1 MKQIT
6 GIIVLASACLCTQAC
21 TLTYRSI
28 QPEKLTYEEK
38 VYSSPDST
46 INMSINYHVL
56 AGCRNRMF
64 SDIEKVNKTNLVAI
78 KINNLSG
85 RKLNMAE
92 DFLVITNYNDTIQ
105 PLPLKAAIES
115 FTAPL
120 HNEISDDDWLI
131 SIEGNTVETVDG
143 VTILARVISG
153 TKKIISE
160 TRFTNDLE
168 YNYLE
173 SIIIPPNSTEAG
185 FLVLPLKRATPVK
198 VILKE
203 Q

>member
-28 QPEKLTYEEK
+28 QPERLTYEEN
-38 VYSSPDST
+38 VYSSPDSA
-46 INMSINYHVL
+46 IKVSINYHVL

-64 SDIEKVNKTNLVAI
+64 SDIEKANKTNLVAL

-85 RKLNMAE
+85 RKLNMVE
-92 DFLVITNYNDTIQ
+92 DFVILTNNNDTIQ
-105 PLPLKAAIES
+105 PLPLKTVIES
-115 FTAPL
+115 FTVPL
-120 HNEISDDDWLI
+120 DNEMSDDDWLYRVG
-131 SIEGNTVETVDG
+131 ENTWETVDG
-143 VTILARVISG
+143 VAILARVISG
-153 TKKIISE
+153 TKKTISQL
-160 TRFTNDLE
+160 RLANDLE

-173 SIIIPPNSTEAG
+173 SITIPPNSTEAG
-185 FLVLPLKRATPVK
+185 FLVLPVKRATPVK
-198 VILKE
+198 VKLKE